1 MSQTELSRVVI
12 KFTGDS
18 GDGMQVTG
26 NQYTLATAAFGN
38 DVATIPDYPSEIRA
52 PAGTTSGVSGFQM
65 QFGDVKVNSPGDFPD
80 VLVAMNPAA
89 LKVNGKFVKKGGII
103 LTDIDAYTDSNLE
116 KAGYTEDPF
125 ADPALE
131 SIKVLKVPM
140 STQVVE
146 ALKDFEVPKKDKE
159 KCKNFFTLGMLFWM
173 YDLSPEHNI
182 AWMKVK
188 WAKKPQLI
196 EMNTTAIKAGM
207 IYAENATGM
216 TQHRYSVKPAK
227 LPAGTYRNLTGN
239 DAAAIGLVTAS
250 KLANMDMFL
259 GTYPITPATDIL
271 HEYAKYKQ
279 FGCKSHQAEDEIA
292 GICSA
297 IGAAHAGVLAATTTS
312 GPGMAL
318 KAEAM
323 GLACISELP
332 LVIINVQRGGPS
344 TGLPTKTEQADLLQ
358 AMYCRNGEAP
368 IPIIAAK
375 SPADCFHQTLEA
387 VRIATKYMTP
397 VILLTDGYIGQG
409 SEPFRV
415 PELSE
420 LPKIEV
426 NFRTQTDTEYLA
438 YARDEKTLAREWVKP
453 GTPGLINRIGG
464 LEKDFLTGAI
474 SHDPENHQKMVD
486 VRNAKVEG
494 IANDIPDLEVHGD
507 VDGGDVLI
515 VGWGS
520 TYGSIRNSVD
530 KYRSEGKSV
539 SQAHFTH
546 IYPFPKNTIDV
557 LGKFK
562 HVVVAE
568 MNGGQLSQLIKAK
581 MDRHI
586 DQINKVEGL
595 PFREHEIA
603 AVIDKLI

>member
-18 GDGMQVTG
+18 GDGMQLTG
-26 NQYTLATAAFGN
+26 NQYTLASAAFGN
-38 DVATIPDYPSEIRA
+38 DVATLPDYPSEIRA
-52 PAGTTSGVSGFQM
+52 PAGTISGVSGFQM
-65 QFGDVKVNSPGDFPD
+65 QFGDGKVNSPGDFPD

-89 LKVNGKFVKKGGII
+89 LKVNGKFVKPGGII
-103 LTDIDAYTDSNLE
+103 LTDIDAYTESNLT

-125 ADPALE
+125 AAPELDGK
-131 SIKVLKVPM
+131 KVLKVPM
-140 STQVVE
+140 TSQVVAALE
-146 ALKDFEVPKKDKE
+146 AFDAPRKAKE
-159 KCKNFFTLGMLFWM
+159 KCKNFFTLGVLFWM
-173 YDLSPEHNI
+173 YDLAPEHNI
-182 AWMKVK
+182 AWMKEK
-188 WAKKPQLI
+188 WKSKPQLV
-196 EMNTTAIKAGM
+196 EMNETAIKAGM
-207 IYAENATGM
+207 IYAENSTGM
-216 TQHRYSVKPAK
+216 AQHRYRIKPAE

-239 DAAAIGLVTAS
+239 DATAIALVTAS
-250 KLANMDMFL
+250 KLAGVDMFL

-279 FGCKSHQAEDEIA
+279 FGVKSHQAEDEIA

-318 KAEAM
+318 NAEAM
-323 GLACISELP
+323 GLAAISEIP
-332 LVIINVQRGGPS
+332 LVIVNVQRGGPS
-344 TGLPTKTEQADLLQ
+344 TGLPTKTEQADLMQ

-375 SPADCFHQTLEA
+375 SPSDCFHQTLEA

-415 PELSE
+415 PSLDE
-420 LPKIEV
+420 LPQIDVK
-426 NFRTQTDTEYLA
+426 FRTEAESEYLP

-453 GTPGLINRIGG
+453 GTPGLQNRIGG
-464 LEKDFLTGAI
+464 LEKDFLTGAV
-474 SHDPENHQKMVD
+474 SHDPVNHQKMVD
-486 VRNAKVEG
+486 VRAAKVDG
-494 IANDIPDLEVHGD
+494 IADDIPELEIYGD
-507 VDGGDVLI
+507 QDGGDVLI

-520 TYGSIRNSVD
+520 TYGSIKNSVD
-530 KYRSEGKSV
+530 KYRAQGKSV

-546 IYPFPKNTIDV
+546 IYPFPKNTEEV
-557 LGKFK
+557 LKKFR
-562 HVVVAE
+562 HVVVTEINA
-568 MNGGQLSQLIKAK
+568 GQLNELLRAK
-581 MDRHI
+581 FEVHTE
-586 DQINKVEGL
+586 QINKVQGL

-603 AVIDKLI
+603 EVIDTLI

>member
-26 NQYTLATAAFGN
+26 NQYTLAAAALGN

-89 LKVNGKFVKKGGII
+89 LKVNGKEVRRGGII
-103 LTDIDAYTDSNLE
+103 ITDIDAYTDSNLE

-125 ADPALE
+125 ADPLLE

-140 STQVVE
+140 STQVVAALE
-146 ALKDFEVPKKDKE
+146 AFDAPKKAKE

-173 YDLSPEHNI
+173 YDMKPDHNI

-188 WAKKPQLI
+188 WAKKPLLV
-196 EMNTTAIKAGM
+196 EMNTAAIKAGM
-207 IYAENATGM
+207 IYAENSTGM
-216 TQHRYSVKPAK
+216 SQHRYSVKPAK

-239 DAAAIGLVTAS
+239 DASAIALVTAS
-250 KLANMDMFL
+250 KLANVEMFL

-279 FGCKSHQAEDEIA
+279 FGAKSHQAEDEIA

-297 IGAAHAGVLAATTTS
+297 IGAAHAGVLAVTTTS

-323 GLACISELP
+323 GLACITELP
-332 LVIINVQRGGPS
+332 LIIINVQRGGPS

-368 IPIIAAK
+368 IPILAAK

-387 VRIATKYMTP
+387 ARIAVKYMTP

-420 LPKIEV
+420 LAKIEV
-426 NFRTQTDTEYLA
+426 KFRTETDTEYLP
-438 YARDEKTLAREWVKP
+438 YKRDPKTLAREWVKT

-464 LEKDFLTGAI
+464 LEKDFLTGAL
-474 SHDPENHQKMVD
+474 SHDPKNHQKMVD
-486 VRNAKVEG
+486 VRKAKVEG
-494 IANDIPDLEVHGD
+494 IANDIADLEIYGD
-507 VDGGDVLI
+507 QDGGDILI

-520 TYGSIRNSVD
+520 TYGSIHNSVD
-530 KYRSEGKSV
+530 KYRAAGKSV

-546 IYPFPKNTIDV
+546 IYPFPKNTEEV
-557 LGKFK
+557 LNKFK
-562 HVVVAE
+562 HVVVTE
-568 MNGGQLSQLIKAK
+568 MNGGQLSMLINAK
-581 MDRHI
+581 VDRHI

-603 AVIDKLI
+603 AVIDKLL